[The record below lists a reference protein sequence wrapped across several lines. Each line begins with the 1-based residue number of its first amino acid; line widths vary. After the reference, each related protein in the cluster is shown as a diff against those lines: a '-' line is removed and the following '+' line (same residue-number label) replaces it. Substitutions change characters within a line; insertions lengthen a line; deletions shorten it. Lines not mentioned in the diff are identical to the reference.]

1 MKPERRRAYEVASR
15 LHGGGLNPASVA
27 HAAELM
33 REGVDDILWRGT
45 MKEKQQQVT
54 LHRTFANG
62 MQMGYGK
69 EDRGYRMFS
78 RPSAKAAWTELGHW
92 DLSWVTLADRIAKLP
107 EWEDA
112 DAAGA

>member
-15 LHGGGLNPASVA
+15 LHGGGVNPASVA
-27 HAAELM
+27 HAAELL
-33 REGVDDILWRGT
+33 REGVDDILWRGK
-45 MKEKQQQVT
+45 MEEQQQVT

-69 EDRGYRMFS
+69 DGNGFRMFS
-78 RPSAKAAWTELGHW
+78 RPDADAEWTELGAW
-92 DLSWVTLADRIAKLP
+92 DRSWGTLADRISKLP
-107 EWEDA
+107 EWLDA